1 MLCRSNTLCRSR
13 DIIFYIYISE
23 ITVSA
28 SIRMKSVI
36 RITQKK
42 NPDLIRINPDPDPG
56 QKIRIETGIRIR
68 SYINFLL
75 NYSIFVILH
84 ITRYI
89 EPLALRI

>member
-1 MLCRSNTLCRSR
+1 MSDDNLRQVT
-13 DIIFYIYISE
+13 
-23 ITVSA
+23 SA

-68 SYINFLL
+68 SNINFLL

-89 EPLALRI
+89 KPLALHI

>member
-1 MLCRSNTLCRSR
+1 MIARIGNILHVCFDKACYHL
-13 DIIFYIYISE
+13 YG
-23 ITVSA
+23 SA

-68 SYINFLL
+68 SNINFLL

-89 EPLALRI
+89 EPLALHI